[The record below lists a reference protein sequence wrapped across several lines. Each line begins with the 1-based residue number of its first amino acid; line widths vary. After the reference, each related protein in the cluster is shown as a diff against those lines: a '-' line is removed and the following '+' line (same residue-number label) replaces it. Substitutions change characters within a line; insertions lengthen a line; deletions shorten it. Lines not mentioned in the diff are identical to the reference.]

1 MPTTAAPESAVRNY
15 LVALKEPAA
24 LRDDNLVAELR
35 QRLEATDDQLE
46 RVQLRQQ
53 VRDAENPSIDR
64 FEDEFVAH
72 AKDWAEE
79 HGVGASAFAEE
90 GVPDA
95 VLRRAG
101 LLRGRGGRGRSTR
114 KGGATRS
121 PRVSASDVKAAIP
134 RGTFTI
140 KLLQERTGGSV
151 ATVRNVVKEAEQEGL
166 IKAQGSDPDHVG
178 PGRAPTLY
186 KRVSNK
192 K

>member
-1 MPTTAAPESAVRNY
+1 MPATAASESAVRNY
-15 LVALKEPAA
+15 LVALKDPAA
-24 LRDDNLVAELR
+24 LRDDDLVTELQ
-35 QRLEATDDQLE
+35 QRLEATADQLE

-53 VRDAENPSIDR
+53 VRDAENPAIER

-72 AKDWAEE
+72 AKEWAED

-95 VLRRAG
+95 ALRRAG
-101 LLRGRGGRGRSTR
+101 LLRGKGRGRTAR
-114 KGGATRS
+114 KGGAARS
-121 PRVSASDVKAAIP
+121 PRVSAQDVRAAIP

-140 KLLQERTGGSV
+140 KDLQERTGGSV
-151 ATVRNVVKEAEQEGL
+151 ATVRNVVKAAEQEGL
-166 IKAQGSDPDHVG
+166 IQPQGTDPGHVG

-186 KRVSNK
+186 KRVSQK